1 MLKSTAYGR
10 SLFMDFQAFV
20 DTFSAMTCIIS
31 IEKFPD
37 GHFGNIR
44 LVVGNK
50 AYVASIED
58 PNNFV
63 SNQMVSNKFI
73 PDSPYENYIP
83 KDLNFEDK
91 CYRCA
96 VLKKPSHE
104 YIHPDR
110 YTFWLDMYFM
120 PLESDEPNKFYCSYS
135 QQVTIKADSGMM
147 SKLSADTSSAVLET
161 CIKLRG
167 TKNFKHTMDEVMND
181 IRAICDAKLSC
192 ILLTDEQ
199 ERKCTVLCQSSAP
212 EVHVIPMQDYI
223 EKCFDNFYDIVE
235 TWKDT
240 IAGSTC
246 LIIKDQYDMG
256 VLQERNPVWFDSLR
270 GADVDSLVLFP
281 LEYNDMLLGYIW
293 AINFDVNNTMR
304 IKEILE
310 ITSFFLAS
318 EISNYQLF
326 NKLEI
331 MSSVDQ
337 LTGTYNR
344 NAMNNRIIRFV
355 SEQDP
360 KPNCYS
366 VVFADLNGLKQEN
379 DNNGHIAGDLLL
391 KNAAHKLMEV
401 FPECEIYRAGGDE
414 FMIIAVDLP
423 EQLITDRVEK
433 LKKESED
440 PNNISFALGIFYDDK
455 GEDIRVAMRTAD
467 ERMYADK
474 ERYYAKFPERKRK

>member
-1 MLKSTAYGR
+1 
-10 SLFMDFQAFV
+10 MDFQSFV

-31 IEKFPD
+31 IEKLAD
-37 GHFGNIR
+37 GHYGNIR
-44 LVVGNK
+44 LVAGNK
-50 AYVASIED
+50 AYIASIED
-58 PNNFV
+58 TKNNMV
-63 SNQMVSNKFI
+63 ANQMVSNKFI

-104 YIHPDR
+104 YIHPER

-120 PLESDEPNKFYCSYS
+120 PLESNEPNKFYCSYS
-135 QQVTIKADSGMM
+135 QQITIKADSGMM
-147 SKLSADTSSAVLET
+147 SNLSAETSSAVIET

-167 TKNFKHTMDEVMND
+167 TKNFKHTMDEVIDD
-181 IRAICDAKLSC
+181 IRSMCNANLSC
-192 ILLTDEQ
+192 ILLTNEE
-199 ERKCTVLCQSSAP
+199 ERTCSVLCQSSAP
-212 EVHVIPMQDYI
+212 GVHVIPMDEYV
-223 EKCFDNFYDIVE
+223 EKFFDNFYDIVE

-256 VLQERNPVWFDSLR
+256 VLKERNPVWFESMQ
-270 GADVDSLVLFP
+270 GADVESLVLFP
-281 LEYNDMLLGYIW
+281 LEYNDKLLGYIW
-293 AINFDVNNTMR
+293 AINFDINNTIK

-355 SEQDP
+355 SGKDP

-366 VVFADLNGLKQEN
+366 VVFADLNGLKQAN
-379 DNNGHIAGDLLL
+379 DNNGHLAGDKLL
-391 KNAAHKLMEV
+391 KDAANKLMEV
-401 FPECEIYRAGGDE
+401 FPECEVYRAGGDE

-423 EQLITDRVEK
+423 EKLISDRVEK
-433 LKKESED
+433 LRKESED
-440 PNNISFALGIFYDDK
+440 PKNISFALGEFFD
-455 GEDIRVAMRTAD
+455 GNGGDIRIAMRTAD

-474 ERYYAKFPERKRK
+474 EQYYLKFPERKRK

>member
-1 MLKSTAYGR
+1 MN
-10 SLFMDFQAFV
+10 FQDFV

-37 GHFGNIR
+37 GHYGNIR
-44 LVVGNK
+44 LVAGNK
-50 AYVASIED
+50 AYIASIED
-58 PNNFV
+58 TKNNMV
-63 SNQMVSNKFI
+63 ANQMVSNKFI

-83 KDLNFEDK
+83 KDLNFEDQ

-96 VLKKPSHE
+96 VLKKPSHQ

-110 YTFWLDMYFM
+110 YTFWLDMYMM
-120 PLESDEPNKFYCSYS
+120 PLESDEPNKYYCSYS

-147 SKLSADTSSAVLET
+147 SNLSADTSSAVLET

-167 TKNFKHTMDEVMND
+167 TKNFKHTMDEVIND
-181 IRAICDAKLSC
+181 IRNICKANLCC
-192 ILLTDEQ
+192 ILLTDEE
-199 ERKCTVLCQSSAP
+199 ERKCSVLGQASAP
-212 EVHVIPMQDYI
+212 DINVVPMEVYI
-223 EKCFDNFYDIVE
+223 EECFDNFYDIVE

-246 LIIKDQYDMG
+246 LIINDMYDME
-256 VLQERNPVWFDSLR
+256 VLRERNPVWYESLQ
-270 GADVDSLVLFP
+270 GADVESLVLFP
-281 LEYNDMLLGYIW
+281 LEYNDILLGYIW
-293 AINFDVNNTMR
+293 AINFDVSNTMK

-355 SEQDP
+355 SGKDP

-366 VVFADLNGLKQEN
+366 IVFADLNGLKQAN
-379 DNNGHIAGDLLL
+379 DNNGHLAGDTLL
-391 KNAAHKLMEV
+391 KNAANKLMEV

-423 EQLITDRVEK
+423 EKLITERAEK
-433 LKKESED
+433 LRRESED
-440 PNNISFALGIFYDDK
+440 PNNISFALGTFFDDK
-455 GEDIRVAMRTAD
+455 DGDIRVAMRTAD

-474 ERYYAKFPERKRK
+474 ERYYEKFPERKRK

>member
-1 MLKSTAYGR
+1 
-10 SLFMDFQAFV
+10 MDFQAFV

-44 LVVGNK
+44 LVAGNK
-50 AYVASIED
+50 AYVDSIED

-120 PLESDEPNKFYCSYS
+120 PLESNEPNKFYCSYS
-135 QQVTIKADSGMM
+135 QQVTIKADSGIM

-181 IRAICDAKLSC
+181 IRSICDAKLSC

-199 ERKCTVLCQSSAP
+199 ERKCTVLCQSTAP

-246 LIIKDQYDMG
+246 LIIKDKYDMG

-293 AINFDVNNTMR
+293 AINFDINNTMR

-355 SEQDP
+355 SEKDP

-366 VVFADLNGLKQEN
+366 VVFADLNGLKQAN

>member
-1 MLKSTAYGR
+1 
-10 SLFMDFQAFV
+10 MDFQAFV

-44 LVVGNK
+44 LVAGNK
-50 AYVASIED
+50 AYVDSIED

-120 PLESDEPNKFYCSYS
+120 PLESNEPNKFYCSYS
-135 QQVTIKADSGMM
+135 QQVTIKADSGIM

-181 IRAICDAKLSC
+181 IRSICDAKLSC

-199 ERKCTVLCQSSAP
+199 ERKCTVLCQSTAP

-246 LIIKDQYDMG
+246 LIIKDKHDMG

-293 AINFDVNNTMR
+293 AINFDINNTMR

-355 SEQDP
+355 SEKDP

-366 VVFADLNGLKQEN
+366 VVFADLNGLKQAN

>member
-1 MLKSTAYGR
+1 
-10 SLFMDFQAFV
+10 
-20 DTFSAMTCIIS
+20 MTCIIS

-44 LVVGNK
+44 LVAGNK

-120 PLESDEPNKFYCSYS
+120 PLESNEPNKFYCSYS

-181 IRAICDAKLSC
+181 IRSICDAKLSC

-246 LIIKDQYDMG
+246 LIIKDKYDMG

-281 LEYNDMLLGYIW
+281 LEYNDILLGYIW
-293 AINFDVNNTMR
+293 AINFDINNTMR

-355 SEQDP
+355 SEKDP

-366 VVFADLNGLKQEN
+366 VVFADLNGLKQAN

>member
-1 MLKSTAYGR
+1 
-10 SLFMDFQAFV
+10 MDFQAFV

-44 LVVGNK
+44 LVAGNK

-120 PLESDEPNKFYCSYS
+120 PLESNEPNKFYCSYS

-181 IRAICDAKLSC
+181 IRSICDAKLSC

-246 LIIKDQYDMG
+246 LIIKDKYDMG

-293 AINFDVNNTMR
+293 AINFDINNTMR

-355 SEQDP
+355 SEKDP

-366 VVFADLNGLKQEN
+366 VVFADLNGLKQAN